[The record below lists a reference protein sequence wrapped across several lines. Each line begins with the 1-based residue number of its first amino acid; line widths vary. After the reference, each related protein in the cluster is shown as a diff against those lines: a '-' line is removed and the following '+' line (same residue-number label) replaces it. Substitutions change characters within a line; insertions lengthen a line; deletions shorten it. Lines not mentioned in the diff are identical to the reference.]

1 LTKSLELRLSETS
14 KTPLLDRVHVPSDLK
29 NFSPDQLS
37 KLADE
42 LRHETIDA
50 VAKTGGHLG
59 AGLGVIELTVALHYI
74 FDTPADR
81 LIWDVGHQA
90 YPHKILTGRRD
101 RIRTLRQGGGLS
113 GFTKRAESEYDPF
126 GAAHSSTS
134 ISAALG
140 MAVARDLAG
149 KKNNVIAVIGDGAM
163 SAGMAY
169 EAMNNAGARNERLI
183 VVLNDND
190 MSIAPPVGAM
200 SSYLSRLLSG
210 RTYLKMR
217 DVGKQL
223 TAHLPKRLDEF
234 ITRGVEHARGFWTGG
249 TLFEE
254 LGFYYVGPIDG
265 HNLDHL
271 LPVLRNVRDAETG
284 PILVHV
290 VTQKGKGYGP
300 AESSADKYH
309 GVVKFDIATGAQ
321 VKSKSQAPQYTK
333 VFAESLIR
341 EARKDDKIIAITAAM
356 PSGTGLDLF
365 AKEFPNRCFDVGI
378 AEQHAVTFAGGLAT
392 EGFKPFAAIY
402 STFLQRA
409 YDQVVHDIAIQ
420 RLPVRFA
427 IDRAGLVGADGPTH
441 AGSFDVT
448 YLGCLPGFVLMA
460 AADEAE
466 LVHMVATA
474 AAIDDRPS
482 AVRYPR
488 GEGLGVP
495 MPDEGKPLEIGK
507 GRIVQ
512 EGHKVAL
519 LSYGGR
525 LRECLAAARELKALG
540 LSATVA
546 DARFAKPL
554 DVELLTRLVRDHEVL
569 VTVEEGA
576 IGGFGAYVLQAL
588 AENGLI
594 ERGLRVR
601 CMVLPDQFIDQDTPS
616 AMYAQVGL
624 DAKGIVAKVFEAL
637 GKDAA
642 KEIVRLA

>member
-1 LTKSLELRLSETS
+1 VSEVS
-14 KTPLLDRVHVPSDLK
+14 KTPLLDRVNLPRDLK
-29 NFSPDQLS
+29 NLSPEQLRQ
-37 KLADE
+37 LADE

-50 VAKTGGHLG
+50 VARTGGHLG
-59 AGLGVIELTVALHYI
+59 AGLGVVELTVALHYV

-140 MAVARDLAG
+140 MAVARDLQG
-149 KKNNVIAVIGDGAM
+149 KSNNVIAVIGDGAM

-183 VVLNDND
+183 VILNDND

-200 SSYLSRLLSG
+200 SAYLSRLLSG
-210 RTYLKMR
+210 RTYLKLR

-271 LPVLRNVRDAETG
+271 LPVLRNVRDAGTG

-309 GVVKFDIATGAQ
+309 GVVKFDVATGAQ
-321 VKSKSQAPQYTK
+321 VKSKPGAPQYTK
-333 VFAESLIR
+333 VFAQSLIK
-341 EARKDDKIIAITAAM
+341 EARKDDKIVAITAAM

-365 AKEFPNRCFDVGI
+365 EKEFPNRCFDVGI

-392 EGFKPFAAIY
+392 EGLKPFAAIY

-420 RLPVRFA
+420 SLPVRFA
-427 IDRAGLVGADGPTH
+427 LDRAGLVGADGPTH
-441 AGSFDVT
+441 AGAFDVT
-448 YLGCLPGFVLMA
+448 YLGCLPNFVLMA

-525 LRECLAAARELKALG
+525 LGECLVAAKELKALG

-588 AENGLI
+588 AEHGLI
-594 ERGLRVR
+594 ERGLRIR
-601 CMVLPDQFIDQDTPS
+601 CIVLPDQFIDQDSPN
-616 AMYAQVGL
+616 AMYAQAGL

-637 GKDAA
+637 GKDAT
-642 KEIVRLA
+642 EETIRLA